1 MLLVIGMDER
11 IIFHVDVNN
20 AFLSWSAVLLLKNG
34 CKLDIRKIPAVIGGD
49 EDKRHGIVLAKSPIA
64 KRFGIVTA
72 ETLYSARK
80 KCPNLK
86 VYPAD
91 YSWYYKQSQ
100 LFHNYLKQYTP
111 NIEKYSI
118 DEAFLDLTGMKYIY
132 SDYIKLAYKIKDD
145 IKKLFGFTVNVGIG
159 NNMLC
164 AKMASDFEKPDKV
177 HTLFMN
183 EVQTKMWPLDI
194 GDLFMVG
201 RKTSAALRKL
211 GIHTIGDLAC
221 TDLAF
226 LEAHFKNQASF
237 LKNSANGIDYS
248 KVEKQE
254 SRSPSISVS
263 ETLPY
268 DVVDM
273 NVLED
278 VLLRQVSEVSRQ
290 LRNRSL
296 YCNVVCIFY
305 KNDMFQMYSKQV
317 KLDNAINGTEDIY
330 KVILN
335 LLRISWKRDAIRLIG
350 VRLADL
356 TSTRKR
362 QISIFDDFNDDKI
375 EQEDVFQNTIDKINN
390 KFGKSLIM
398 PASLKLIQKDNEKK

>member
-1 MLLVIGMDER
+1 M
-11 IIFHVDVNN
+11 
-20 AFLSWSAVLLLKNG
+20 
-34 CKLDIRKIPAVIGGD
+34 
-49 EDKRHGIVLAKSPIA
+49 
-64 KRFGIVTA
+64 
-72 ETLYSARK
+72 
-80 KCPNLK
+80 
-86 VYPAD
+86 
-91 YSWYYKQSQ
+91 
-100 LFHNYLKQYTP
+100 KQYTP
-111 NIEKYSI
+111 KVEKYSI

-254 SRSPSISVS
+254 SKSPSISIS

-290 LRNRSL
+290 LRNRAL

-362 QISIFDDFNDDKI
+362 QISIFDDFNDDKV
-375 EQEDVFQNTIDKINN
+375 EQEDVFQNTIDEINN